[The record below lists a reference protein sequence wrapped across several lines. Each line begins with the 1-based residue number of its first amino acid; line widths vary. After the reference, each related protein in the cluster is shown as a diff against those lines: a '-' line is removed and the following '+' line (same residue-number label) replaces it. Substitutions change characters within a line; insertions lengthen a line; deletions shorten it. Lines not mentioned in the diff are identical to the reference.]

1 MKNNAEYLRSV
12 MKKYGEAREK
22 RRRTIKVITSAAVCL
37 AVIASIPLLFNV
49 LGVQIDLDETTS
61 QSNTVSQ
68 LHESASRSPASFS
81 PQLTVSNFGGLMD
94 EVGGGNGNGNIDGT
108 ISEYDEDSSVSS
120 EVSSEPES
128 EIE

>member
-61 QSNTVSQ
+61 QGNAVSQ
-68 LHESASRSPASFS
+68 LQESASRSPASFS

-94 EVGGGNGNGNIDGT
+94 EVGGGNGNIDGT
-108 ISEYDEDSSVSS
+108 VSEYDEDSSVSS

>member
-37 AVIASIPLLFNV
+37 ALIVSIPLLLNI
-49 LGVQIDLDETTS
+49 LGGQMDLDETTS
-61 QSNTVSQ
+61 QSNTASQ

-94 EVGGGNGNGNIDGT
+94 EVGGGNGNIDGT
-108 ISEYDEDSSVSS
+108 VSEYDEDSSVSS

>member
-37 AVIASIPLLFNV
+37 ALIVSIPLLLNI
-49 LGVQIDLDETTS
+49 LGGQMDLDETTS

-94 EVGGGNGNGNIDGT
+94 EVGGGNGNIDGT
-108 ISEYDEDSSVSS
+108 VSEYDENSSASSDVSS
-120 EVSSEPES
+120 ESES

>member
-37 AVIASIPLLFNV
+37 ALIVSIPLLLNI
-49 LGVQIDLDETTS
+49 LGGQMDLDETTS

-94 EVGGGNGNGNIDGT
+94 EVGGGNGNIDGT
-108 ISEYDEDSSVSS
+108 VSENEGEQPVSS
-120 EVSSEPES
+120 DISSEPEP